1 MANVLSVNLVFVVAA
16 RSTLQSTPARGT
28 GWGVTSLEVPY
39 VRSCHYRPA
48 SRRPDLGDWI
58 GRRESSQFSLLVIR
72 MLSADLLLWLGGLIV
87 IVPVLA
93 LVRPV
98 KTNPYYV

>member
-1 MANVLSVNLVFVVAA
+1 
-16 RSTLQSTPARGT
+16 
-28 GWGVTSLEVPY
+28 
-39 VRSCHYRPA
+39 
-48 SRRPDLGDWI
+48 
-58 GRRESSQFSLLVIR
+58 